1 MYLTDTENRIASA
14 PFVQGKEKKPTVTV
28 REYLPEQMLRFAQE
42 DQIEEEIVLS
52 SLADERESELE
63 SQLYLDEHPEE
74 KEPDNEIEAE
84 QAVVK
89 REMLKTAITRIENAA
104 RTVEDFVDVAKKWDI
119 LEQNEARR
127 LRDHEVSRGDVPLEY
142 GKAMDGAIFPAFFM
156 EPKWKQLMRGSY
168 IDLIHDCPFEM
179 DELITDPALIK
190 LFRRMKADHKE
201 IFYWHFIRQLSCAEV
216 GRIRNQSDRNIRK
229 TRGVIV
235 RKLQREFAAVLHK
248 REAAGYRLT
257 PRQCVFLERV
267 EKDTLD
273 GQ

>member
-1 MYLTDTENRIASA
+1 MSLTDAENRIASA
-14 PFVQGKEKKPTVTV
+14 PFTQNREQKPAVIV
-28 REYLPEQMLRFAQE
+28 REYLPEQMLRSAQE
-42 DQIEEEIVLS
+42 DQIEEERALCE
-52 SLADERESELE
+52 LADERESELE

-74 KEPDNEIEAE
+74 REDNIEAE
-84 QAVVK
+84 LVTVK
-89 REMLKTAITRIENAA
+89 REMLKTAIKRIENAA
-104 RTVEDFVDVAKKWDI
+104 RTAEDFENVVKSWDK

-156 EPKWKQLMRGSY
+156 EPKWIQLMRGNY
-168 IDLIHDCPFEM
+168 VDLIHDCPFEM
-179 DELITDPALIK
+179 DELVTDPALIR
-190 LFRRMKADHKE
+190 LFRRMKDDHKE

-235 RKLQREFAAVLHK
+235 HKLQGEFATALRK

-257 PRQCVFLERV
+257 PRQRVFLKRV
-267 EKDTLD
+267 EKDMLD
-273 GQ
+273 EQ